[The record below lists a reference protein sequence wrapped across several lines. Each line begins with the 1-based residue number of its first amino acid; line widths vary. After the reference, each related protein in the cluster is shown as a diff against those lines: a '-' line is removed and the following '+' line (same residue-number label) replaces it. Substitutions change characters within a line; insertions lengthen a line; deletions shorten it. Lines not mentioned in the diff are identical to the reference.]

1 MSRMLNIPQAEDRL
15 ENVTSYS
22 ASLNDYVTYMA
33 WWCDVTI
40 FYGIVSD
47 LVYGVGVLLKEI
59 FRTRVSIY
67 V

>member
-1 MSRMLNIPQAEDRL
+1 MLNTLQTEDRL

-22 ASLNDYVTYMA
+22 ASLNDYLTYMA
-33 WWCDVTI
+33 WWCDVSI
-40 FYGIVSD
+40 FFYGIVCD